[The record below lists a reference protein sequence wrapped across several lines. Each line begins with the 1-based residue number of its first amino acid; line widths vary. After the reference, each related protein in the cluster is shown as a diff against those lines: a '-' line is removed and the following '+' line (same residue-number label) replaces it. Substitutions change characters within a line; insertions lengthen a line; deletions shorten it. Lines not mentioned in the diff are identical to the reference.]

1 MTEIDQLV
9 AIIEDSGDEIRH
21 GEIDGFVHVATIR
34 HEDRRW
40 SYTSEEIVRAPS
52 GRLYAFLNE
61 NGLTERQDDGYGP
74 EFHDYTVYE
83 VEAVTEF
90 VERTRYVKVEQ
101 PTDAE
106 AEA

>member
-1 MTEIDQLV
+1 MTELEQL
-9 AIIEDSGDEIRH
+9 IKILEDSGDSIAP
-21 GEIDGFVHVATIR
+21 GDIDGFVHVASIR
-34 HEDRRW
+34 HPDRRW
-40 SYTSEEIVRAPS
+40 SYTSEEIMRAPS

-101 PTDAE
+101 PNTAE

>member
-1 MTEIDQLV
+1 MTELEQLV
-9 AIIEDSGDEIRH
+9 KILEDSGDAIAP
-21 GEIDGFVHVATIR
+21 GDIDGFVHVASI
-34 HEDRRW
+34 HHPDRRW
-40 SYTSEEIVRAPS
+40 SYTSEEVMRAPS

-61 NGLTERQDDGYGP
+61 HGLTECQDDGYGP

-101 PTDAE
+101 ASAAE
-106 AEA
+106 AHA